1 MSWLVIAEIL
11 NKLMPSRKA
20 ALVDKINSLTFK
32 YHRALKNG
40 EDTDAAVYKKQLNAL
55 RKKAGFTGGKV

>member
-1 MSWLVIAEIL
+1 
-11 NKLMPSRKA
+11 MPSRKA